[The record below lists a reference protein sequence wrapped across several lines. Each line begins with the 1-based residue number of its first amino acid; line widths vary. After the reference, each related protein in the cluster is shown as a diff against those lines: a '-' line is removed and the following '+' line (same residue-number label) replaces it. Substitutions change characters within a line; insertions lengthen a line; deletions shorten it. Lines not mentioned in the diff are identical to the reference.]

1 MGCVMIAGFAC
12 ALALIALFGLQRSAI
27 LKPGFDP
34 EVVRNLFVF
43 GFFVGALL
51 IRDVRAGAHAQL
63 LQVRSLR
70 DPSEPASQLTPPSA
84 LSAEVAQR
92 VRGFAGRS
100 LPRFAWGPLA
110 SL

>member
-1 MGCVMIAGFAC
+1 ELVGPKPAALLERILDGIIKGCVMIAGFAC

-43 GFFVGALL
+43 GFFVGALV

-63 LQVRSLR
+63 RQVRSLR
-70 DPSEPASQLTPPSA
+70 DPSEPASQLTPVSV
-84 LSAEVAQR
+84 ER
-92 VRGFAGRS
+92 
-100 LPRFAWGPLA
+100 
-110 SL
+110 